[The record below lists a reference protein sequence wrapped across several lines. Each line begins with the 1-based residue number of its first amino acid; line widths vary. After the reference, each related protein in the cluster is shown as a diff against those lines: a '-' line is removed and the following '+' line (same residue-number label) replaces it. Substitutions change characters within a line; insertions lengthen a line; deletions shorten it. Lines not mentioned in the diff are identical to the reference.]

1 MHPEQILQVN
11 LMAWIEHNHPEER
24 KSILHIANE
33 RRTSMQQGKLLKRM
47 GVMAGVADLFIAL
60 PRGQWAGLWLE
71 LKEGKGKPSQAQK
84 EFLSRMTVNG
94 YFCACVTGLE
104 AAQAVIKQYLTAEG
118 YSHGKPIC

>member
-11 LMAWIEHNHPEER
+11 LMAWIEHNYPEER

-47 GVMAGVADLFIAL
+47 GVMSGVSDLFIAL
-60 PRGQWAGLWLE
+60 PRGQWSGCWLE

-84 EFLSRMTVNG
+84 DFLARMIKNG
-94 YFCACVTGLE
+94 YMAACVTGLE
-104 AAQAVIKQYLTAEG
+104 AAQEVIKQYLTTDEH
-118 YSHGKPIC
+118 SHGKPIC